1 MKSSSN
7 IEKIYTFLISIDIYY
22 LVMEKDI
29 VGYIVSSLEAWR
41 DNEKVGEEV
50 RMLQPKIDELT
61 INDYY
66 PTLEA
71 ILTLID
77 NFPDD
82 FQLGQQMRKIYIPL
96 KVYYEDKTITL

>member
-1 MKSSSN
+1 MDK
-7 IEKIYTFLISIDIYY
+7 E
-22 LVMEKDI
+22 I
-29 VGYIVSSLEAWR
+29 VGYIVSSLETWR
-41 DNEKVGEEV
+41 EHVKVGEEV
-50 RMLQPKIDELT
+50 RALKPTIDELT
-61 INDYY
+61 INDSY

-82 FQLGQQMRKIYIPL
+82 FELGQQMRKIYIPL